1 MAAPLI
7 VLAGI
12 GARNLIRKYGRN
24 ALRRAK
30 PIAKSSYKYTKNLF
44 NRVGA
49 RAKQIYEGKGSTV
62 NPAMVA
68 TKTKQVPLRTK
79 TGKHKVVKG
88 KRQYQNKTVTDIA
101 QTRKNIAETAKI
113 DKQVAVGSTGL
124 YVADAVLSPSE
135 PIPTINQDNV
145 KNNVAPTQMV
155 NEKPDSKPQSVI
167 VEKNNATDNQNL
179 IRGSGSFVMDTSPT
193 QTIKPYYT
201 GIDPR
206 NQAYNKLQRE
216 VTRPQD
222 VRMLGQKRSL
232 LRNA

>member
-1 MAAPLI
+1 MPAPLI

-12 GARNLIRKYGRN
+12 GARNLIRKYGRD

-44 NRVGA
+44 NRASA
-49 RAKQIYEGKGSTV
+49 RAKQIYEGKGTTV
-62 NPAMVA
+62 NPVMVA

-88 KRQYQNKTVTDIA
+88 KKQYGSKTVTDIK

-113 DKQVAVGSTGL
+113 DKQVAVGGTGI

-145 KNNVAPTQMV
+145 KNNVAPTQMD
-155 NEKPDSKPQSVI
+155 NEMPDAKPRSVI
-167 VEKNNATDNQNL
+167 IERNVATDNKN
-179 IRGSGSFVMDTSPT
+179 IIKGSGSFVLDTSDK

-222 VRMLGQKRSL
+222 VRLLGQKRSL